1 MLRPGETS
9 ESTNLTA
16 VTPSFVAESV
26 PPADHGR
33 GMALPNMASTWWMLL
48 ALGTAFSLSQAY
60 RTTAAMMATRLQAD
74 FNLSAQQL
82 GGFAGAFHFAFGAMQ
97 LFMGVSIDLHGV
109 RRTVL
114 VAFPFAVIGALVS
127 AFSTQYAM
135 VVAGQVLV
143 GIGCAPAF
151 LVCTVF
157 ISRRFAPERFAAVS
171 GVMMGVGGLGMLITA
186 TPLAWIVAVSS
197 WRTGFMVLA
206 ALSVLA
212 WLVIYSVVRED
223 EPAHER
229 VSQSLGMAL
238 RSVGALFAMPHTL
251 GIVALGAVTYAAFMT
266 LRGLWLGPLLTERFG
281 YSLVQSGNIALLV
294 SMVSIVGPPFFGR
307 LTASGAVRR
316 RWIIGFTLVYASL
329 FAVLA
334 VASTAMFAVPALVLT
349 GFLSGFIVLQ
359 YADVRAAYPAAL
371 TGRAMA
377 VYTMAMFLG
386 IGVMQ
391 WATGAI
397 ASLATH
403 RGVNGFS
410 AVLFAIAL
418 LLGAGALAFVL
429 LPAPVAKPLKG
440 PGENET
446 D

>member
-1 MLRPGETS
+1 
-9 ESTNLTA
+9 
-16 VTPSFVAESV
+16 
-26 PPADHGR
+26 
-33 GMALPNMASTWWMLL
+33 MLL

-74 FNLSAQQL
+74 FSLSAQQL

-114 VAFPFAVIGALVS
+114 VAFPFAVIGALLS
-127 AFSTQYAM
+127 AFSSQYAM
-135 VVAGQVLV
+135 VVVGQVLV

-157 ISRRFAPERFAAVS
+157 ISRRFAPERFASVS
-171 GVMMGVGGLGMLITA
+171 GLMMGFGGLGMLMTA
-186 TPLAWIVAVSS
+186 TPLAWVVAVSS

-206 ALSVLA
+206 ALSLLA
-212 WLVIYSVVRED
+212 WLLIYCMVRED
-223 EPAHER
+223 QPAHER
-229 VSQSLGMAL
+229 ASQSLGAAL
-238 RSVGALFAMPHTL
+238 RSVAALFAMPHTL
-251 GIVALGAVTYAAFMT
+251 GILALGAVTYAAFMT

-281 YSLVQSGNIALLV
+281 FSLVQSGNIALLV
-294 SMVSIVGPPFFGR
+294 SMVSIVGPPMFGR
-307 LTASGAVRR
+307 LRVSGAGRR
-316 RWIIGFTLVYASL
+316 RWIVGFTLAYAAL

-334 VASTAMFAVPALVLT
+334 GAGTAMIAVPALVLI
-349 GFLSGFIVLQ
+349 GFLSGFIILQ

-386 IGVMQ
+386 IGMMQ

-403 RGVNGFS
+403 RGINGFS
-410 AVLFAIAL
+410 AVLLAIAV
-418 LLGAGALAFVL
+418 LLGAGALAFAL
-429 LPAPVAKPLKG
+429 LPAPTMATSRQRTGTATP
-440 PGENET
+440 PG
-446 D
+446 